1 MKWFRKSWPYAVL
14 LLLLVV
20 NVTVW
25 FERENIADWWRLRSY
40 SVPSDIQR
48 LAADDTMTDYA
59 KRLFYVNH
67 PSLESKDDFNMHCG
81 DKAEQTA
88 VLGCYHGNRQ
98 GIYIYA
104 VTDDRLAGVRQV
116 TAAHEMLHQAYD
128 RLSAKDRAHIDA
140 LLENYYT
147 HDLTDQTIKDK
158 LDSYR
163 QQPGVVLVDEMHSI
177 FGTEIRNLPP
187 ELEQYYKRYFTD
199 RSKIVDYRDAYQ
211 AEFTRRETAVKQYDA
226 QLATLQQQI
235 TADKASLQS
244 KMDYLNSKEAEIN
257 QDAAN
262 HDQSAY
268 QAAVQAY
275 NATVTDYNALLTTTK
290 KLINTYNDIVNQRNA
305 IALQEQQLQQALDS
319 RLATPSTK

>member
-1 MKWFRKSWPYAVL
+1 MKWFRKSWPYALL

-25 FERENIADWWRLRSY
+25 LNREDIADWWRLRNY
-40 SVPSDIQR
+40 SAPSDIQG
-48 LAADDTMTDYA
+48 LAVDDTMTDYA
-59 KRLFYVNH
+59 RRLFYVNH

-128 RLSAKDRAHIDA
+128 RLSAKDRDHIDA
-140 LLENYYT
+140 LLEDYYA
-147 HDLTDQTIKDK
+147 HGLTDQSIKDK
-158 LDSYR
+158 LDTYK
-163 QQPGVVLVDEMHSI
+163 QQPGVVLVNEMHSI
-177 FGTEIRNLPP
+177 FGTEVRNLPP

-199 RSKIVDYRDAYQ
+199 RGKIVDYRDAYQ
-211 AEFTRRETAVKQYDA
+211 AEFTRREAAVKQYDA

-235 TADKASLQS
+235 TADKALLQS
-244 KMDYLNSKEAEIN
+244 KMDYLNNKETEIN

-268 QAAVQAY
+268 QTAVQAY
-275 NATVTDYNALLTTTK
+275 NATVNDYNALLTTTK
-290 KLINTYNDIVNQRNA
+290 GLITTYNNIVNQRNA